1 METEPE
7 RERWIHKK
15 FYAIDWT
22 AFYTKST
29 WISRIST
36 FTPKSAW
43 TSIARENSPR
53 NSASA
58 GTNVPAAGPS
68 CTWKTRCDDQ
78 VQEDTRKRFQDKR
91 DSESLIGEL
100 ADILDSLEH
109 VKFPVSG
116 KPEKEAEEE
125 VEVDDKLAKIHDLDS
140 KFVQFKESFFKMR
153 RSRKGEF
160 FLDSLK
166 NIQQDSPIVR
176 FYKTM
181 NFREI
186 VDRELGVC
194 SREDKIKQVRRI

>member
-1 METEPE
+1 M
-7 RERWIHKK
+7 
-15 FYAIDWT
+15 
-22 AFYTKST
+22 
-29 WISRIST
+29 
-36 FTPKSAW
+36 
-43 TSIARENSPR
+43 
-53 NSASA
+53 
-58 GTNVPAAGPS
+58 
-68 CTWKTRCDDQ
+68 
-78 VQEDTRKRFQDKR
+78 
-91 DSESLIGEL
+91 